1 MPVVE
6 APPLARAVWRSC
18 SVGDEIPAT
27 LFEAV
32 AKVLVF
38 VRRIKG
44 GLLAASTLPLPRT
57 YQVDTDALDQ
67 ITRQRRRKLPSQRPD
82 LAASA
87 APASSTAMPP
97 PEPSGVPAVP
107 TDPLTVSTDA
117 LHRQPSL

>member
-1 MPVVE
+1 M
-6 APPLARAVWRSC
+6 
-18 SVGDEIPAT
+18 GDEIPAT

-67 ITRQRRRKLPSQRPD
+67 ITRHRRRKLK
-82 LAASA
+82 SA
-87 APASSTAMPP
+87 A
-97 PEPSGVPAVP
+97 
-107 TDPLTVSTDA
+107 
-117 LHRQPSL
+117 

>member
-18 SVGDEIPAT
+18 TVGDEIPAT

-44 GLLAASTLPLPRT
+44 GLLAASTLPLPHT

-67 ITRQRRRKLPSQRPD
+67 VTRQRRRKPAKI
-82 LAASA
+82 AA
-87 APASSTAMPP
+87 
-97 PEPSGVPAVP
+97 
-107 TDPLTVSTDA
+107 
-117 LHRQPSL
+117 